1 MMKKLI
7 VLFSICLMILPLLPW
22 SRCDGENNQEGI
34 QTQTNS
40 GGWEQEWIGG
50 FGIIRD
56 ITYSQDGSKIAVAG
70 SSVVHILNAS
80 TYEIEKQLSGPN
92 RKIYSAAF
100 SPDGNRIASADGIG
114 NVEIWDNYEEEKVF
128 SVSNISVLSVCW
140 SPDGNRIATGDDE
153 GHLKVFDVETGV
165 ELINVIAHTDGVT
178 SVNFLFDGKKIV
190 SGGGAFVAGTSYDNT
205 VKLWNTTSGE
215 LVHTFEGHTDG
226 ITSVSFSS
234 DGKKILSGSR
244 DDTIKIWDAEY
255 YDCLKTFEEHTGD
268 VNDVEWSKNDD
279 KILSC
284 SDDATIK
291 IWDVE
296 TGDVLHEFEDDY
308 DVMSAAWSNDDEMV
322 VSGSEGCKLKIWDV
336 ESENLVNELWG
347 HTNYINSIDA
357 SPDKKKLVS
366 GSSDYTVRIWDAE
379 KGECLKTLEA
389 HTDWVNCVAWSPDG
403 RYIASCGDYANP
415 VIKIWDANTY
425 SCLHTLSGHTGGV
438 TSIAWSPDSKKIVSA
453 AGGPPYDV
461 RIIVW
466 DVESEEKTLVIN
478 NVQAPYCVAWSPDGK
493 YIVAGN
499 SARDGIVKIY
509 DAETGVR
516 LATKVAHDF
525 DVYAIKWSH
534 DSKKFASGSWKSIK
548 VWEWDDTNNEIV
560 FQENMDQS
568 YIIASFDWSKDDS
581 KLMSTSK
588 EIVIWDVENAQCLSF
603 VKGHEGDVYPYVKGA
618 VWLSDNRIA
627 SCAGDRT
634 VRVWKAVL
642 SVNVSFEP
650 KILSEDSTVM
660 NIHVSYMGEP
670 ISNADITVSSD
681 IGSLS
686 KTSGKTDIYGNFETV
701 FYAPTVIRN
710 TTCNIRITAS
720 KLGSEY
726 GDGKINIPIIVYP
739 KILLIN
745 IEGETNVFSNKSS
758 TINIHVSDYID
769 PVENA
774 NITISS
780 EYVAEKTGKTDQNGN
795 LNIVFN
801 APKTKTEK
809 TCTITITASKE
820 GYPDVQKAF
829 NVNVKPE
836 AEKIPFPP
844 LTYLLVFILVMVL
857 ITAVLIIYVIKFGK
871 KK

>member
-1 MMKKLI
+1 MKKVI
-7 VLFSICLMILPLLPW
+7 VLFSVCLMVLPLL
-22 SRCDGENNQEGI
+22 SCSGCNGENNHGSI
-34 QTQTNS
+34 QSQANL

-50 FGIIRD
+50 FGIIRN
-56 ITYSQDGSKIAVAG
+56 IIYSPDGSMIVVAG
-70 SSVVHILNAS
+70 SSVIHILNAT
-80 TYEIEKQLSGPN
+80 TYEIEKQLSGPT
-92 RKIYSAAF
+92 RKIYSVAF

-114 NVEIWDNYEEEKVF
+114 DVEIWYNNEEEKIF
-128 SVSNISVLSVCW
+128 SVSNNSVLSVCW

-153 GHLKVFDVETGV
+153 GHLKVFNVETNE
-165 ELINVIAHTDGVT
+165 ELMDVVAHTDGVT
-178 SVNFLFDGKKIV
+178 SVDFSPDGKTIV
-190 SGGGAFVAGTSYDNT
+190 SGGGAFAAGTSYDNT
-205 VKLWNTTSGE
+205 VKLWNASSGE
-215 LVHTFEGHTDG
+215 LVYTFKGHTDG

-234 DGKKILSGSR
+234 DGKRILSGSR

-255 YDCLKTFEEHTGD
+255 HDCLKTFEGHTGD
-268 VNDVEWSKNDD
+268 VNDARWSENRD

-284 SDDATIK
+284 SDDDTIK

-296 TGDVLHEFEDDY
+296 TGDVLHEFVDDY
-308 DVMSAAWSNDDEMV
+308 DVMSAAWSKDETVV
-322 VSGSEGCKLKIWDV
+322 VSGSERGKLKIWDV
-336 ESENLVNELWG
+336 ESEKLIDERWG
-347 HTNYINSIDA
+347 HTQYVNSIDA

-379 KGECLKTLEA
+379 TGECLKLLEG

-403 RYIASCGDYANP
+403 KYIASCGDY
-415 VIKIWDANTY
+415 VDRTVKVWDANTG

-438 TSIAWSPDSKKIVSA
+438 TGIAWSPDSKKIVSV

-461 RIIVW
+461 RIIIW
-466 DVESEEKTLVIN
+466 DVESEEKKIIN
-478 NVQAPYCVAWSPDGK
+478 NIQAPYCVDWSPDGK

-525 DVYAIKWSH
+525 DVYAVKWSH

-548 VWEWDDTNNEIV
+548 TWEWDDANNEIV
-560 FQENMDQS
+560 FQENMVQG
-568 YIIASFDWSKDDS
+568 YLIWSFDWSEDDS
-581 KLMSTSK
+581 KLIAASK
-588 EIVIWDVENAQCLSF
+588 EIGVWDVENAQCLSLAR
-603 VKGHEGDVYPYVKGA
+603 GHEGDVYPYVKGA
-618 VWLSDNRIA
+618 VWLSENKIA

-634 VRVWKAVL
+634 IRVWKAVL
-642 SVNVSFEP
+642 SVNVIFEP
-650 KILSEDSTVM
+650 KLLSGNSTAI
-660 NIHVSYMGEP
+660 NIYISYMGEP
-670 ISNADITVSSD
+670 ISSAEITVSSD
-681 IGSLS
+681 IGEV
-686 KTSGKTDIYGNFETV
+686 TSSTGTTDANGNINIM

-720 KLGSEY
+720 KPGSEY

-745 IEGETNVFSNKSS
+745 VEGKTNVSS
-758 TINIHVSDYID
+758 GENPTVKIHVSNYVG

-774 NITISS
+774 DVTVSS
-780 EYVAEKTGKTDQNGN
+780 EYVTPNYGKTDENGN
-795 LNIVFN
+795 LTITFK

-809 TCTITITASKE
+809 TCTIMITASKE
-820 GYPDVQKAF
+820 GYPDVQRTF

-836 AEKIPFPP
+836 TEKPP
-844 LTYLLVFILVMVL
+844 TPPIIYLLVFILGAIGVTVALILYVL
-857 ITAVLIIYVIKFGK
+857 VRAK